1 METNKYI
8 EEIQESKV
16 PIVLDESWY
25 FHDYENNLDT
35 LKRILEKGL
44 LSKKLLGFKNTKN
57 TYNGVHYISVTK
69 YSNENKENS
78 IFKLIKGKPLI
89 IIDNKI
95 KAHKAEIKSPLI
107 YHYLTNTPLPYRMS
121 PYIDEWQVYKRI
133 APEHFT
139 GIYLDLVKHLK
150 YNTQLEQLVLLYKL
164 VELLDYFNLNIPVID
179 GSDNTRLDKKV
190 IRKIKF

>member
-1 METNKYI
+1 MEINKYI

-16 PIVLDESWY
+16 PIVLDKSWY

-35 LKRILEKGL
+35 LKSILEKGL
-44 LSKKLLGFKNTKN
+44 LSKKLLGLKNTKN

-69 YSNENKENS
+69 YSTENKENS
-78 IFKLIKGKPLI
+78 IFKLIKGKSLI
-89 IIDNKI
+89 IIDNKV
-95 KAHKAEIKSPLI
+95 KAHKAEIKRPLI

-133 APEHFT
+133 SPEHFT

-150 YNTQLEQLVLLYKL
+150 YNTQLEQLELLYKL
-164 VELLDYFNLNIPVID
+164 VELLDYFDLNIPVID